1 MAWGAG
7 RRVRTVGLAMLLTD
21 TPDTRRVPY
30 LRAPVESH
38 TFAMPLVRE
47 IERAPVRRRPS
58 QRDLV
63 VASLVLCDRRDSAPY
78 RRGS

>member
-7 RRVRTVGLAMLLTD
+7 RPLRTVAVAMLTTV
-21 TPDTRRVPY
+21 TPDTRRGPC

-47 IERAPVRRRPS
+47 IERTPVRRRVS

-63 VASLVLCDRRDSAPY
+63 VASLVLCDRRDPAPH
-78 RRGS
+78 RRGA

>member
-1 MAWGAG
+1 MLP
-7 RRVRTVGLAMLLTD
+7 TV
-21 TPDTRRVPY
+21 TPETRRAPY

-47 IERAPVRRRPS
+47 IERTPVRRRLS

-63 VASLVLCDRRDSAPY
+63 VASLVLCDRRDSAPQQ
-78 RRGS
+78 RGA